1 MIKRIKQIL
10 LLLLLV
16 APCFCYSQTVT
27 IKGNV
32 IAVADGLPI
41 DNVNILIKGTNIGVS
56 SDKDGEFVLNN
67 VKLPVDLRVSHLA
80 FFSQDIA
87 LTKDDT
93 TKKNTVILNI
103 QLSDRATS
111 LSEVLIEDK
120 PNNRI
125 ERLVYDFEVDDSNL
139 YVIRNKK
146 DNKKLHV
153 YSFED
158 YLKKTQKIPQKC
170 NILGVDEMKNVY
182 VKQESNADYWI
193 VNSNPYDTTL
203 VYQELD
209 SLNKSIVYVLKDAIS
224 DQSNYVLTKT
234 DFDYDHTY
242 WIKRSPIWLIGMFNN
257 SIYFF
262 IYTLDMKGMN
272 VYRVYLQKDKLKYTF
287 VYLALYDVNDW
298 LRSNVKGMNYNVIKN
313 INVNTKLFA
322 QIENIKQSRKIIE
335 ETHDKRRSRELYFLY
350 KSKPFELPVFPKKI
364 GDYLYIF
371 NFEKD
376 IIYKL
381 DGDNYLIAKIK
392 MDTLKENPHHIEQ
405 IIINRENT
413 YFYIKD
419 NFNDRTYLKEFNLS
433 TGKYIKTITLNCPQ
447 VEKIRIINNYI
458 YYTAAVEGLYT
469 RERQLFKQKLD

>member
-1 MIKRIKQIL
+1 MKTKQIL
-10 LLLLLV
+10 LTLLLFI
-16 APCFCYSQTVT
+16 PFFCYSQTVT

-32 IAVADGLPI
+32 VAVADGLPV
-41 DNVNILIKGTNIGVS
+41 DNVNILIKGTNIGIS
-56 SDKDGEFVLNN
+56 SDKDGMFVLNN
-67 VKLPVDLRVSHLA
+67 VKLPAILKVSHLA

-87 LTKDDT
+87 LTKADVN
-93 TKKNTVILNI
+93 KRNTINLNI
-103 QLSDRATS
+103 QLSDRATN
-111 LSEVLIEDK
+111 LSEVTIEDK

-146 DNKKLHV
+146 DNKQLHV

-158 YLKKTQKIPQKC
+158 YLKKTQKIPRKC
-170 NILGVDEMKNVY
+170 NVLGVDEMKNVY

-193 VNSNPYDTTL
+193 VNSNPYDTSL

-209 SLNKSIVYVLKDAIS
+209 SLNKSIVYVLRDAIS

-257 SIYFF
+257 SIYCF

-272 VYRVYLQKDKLKYTF
+272 VYRVFLQKDKLKYTF
-287 VYLALYDVNDW
+287 VYLALYDVDDW
-298 LRSNVKGMNYNVIKN
+298 LRSNVMGMNYNVIKN
-313 INVNTKLFA
+313 INVNIKLFA

-350 KSKPFELPVFPKKI
+350 KSTPFELPVFPKKI

-405 IIINRENT
+405 VIINRENT

-419 NFNDRTYLKEFNLS
+419 NFNDRTYLKEFNLN
-433 TGKYIKTITLNCPQ
+433 TGKYIKTITLPQ
-447 VEKIRIINNYI
+447 NRIEKIRIVGNYI
-458 YYTAAVEGLYT
+458 YYTASVEGANAL
-469 RERQLFKQKLD
+469 ERQLFKIKLEK

>member
-1 MIKRIKQIL
+1 MKTKQIL
-10 LLLLLV
+10 LTLLLFI
-16 APCFCYSQTVT
+16 PFFCYSQTVT
-27 IKGNV
+27 IKGSV
-32 IAVADGLPI
+32 VSVADGLPV

-56 SDKDGEFVLNN
+56 SDKDGKFVLNN
-67 VKLPVDLRVSHLA
+67 VKLPAVLKVSHLA

-87 LTKDDT
+87 LTKADVN
-93 TKKNTVILNI
+93 KRNTINLNI

-111 LSEVLIEDK
+111 LSEVTIKDK

-146 DNKKLHV
+146 DNKQLHV

-170 NILGVDEMKNVY
+170 NVLGVDEMKNVY

-193 VNSNPYDTTL
+193 VNSNPYDTSL

-209 SLNKSIVYVLKDAIS
+209 SLNKSIVYVLRDAIS

-257 SIYFF
+257 SIYCF

-272 VYRVYLQKDKLKYTF
+272 VYRVFLQKDKLKYTF
-287 VYLALYDVNDW
+287 VYLALYDVDDW
-298 LRSNVKGMNYNVIKN
+298 LRSNVMGMNYNVIKN
-313 INVNTKLFA
+313 INVNIKLFA

-350 KSKPFELPVFPKKI
+350 KSTPFELPVFPKKI

-405 IIINRENT
+405 VIINRENT

-419 NFNDRTYLKEFNLS
+419 NFNDRTYLKEFNLN
-433 TGKYIKTITLNCPQ
+433 TGKYIKTITLPQ
-447 VEKIRIINNYI
+447 NRIEKIRIVGNYI
-458 YYTAAVEGLYT
+458 YYTASVEGANAL
-469 RERQLFKQKLD
+469 ERQLFKIKLEK